1 MKRLAIFLAA
11 LPLAGCVS
19 FAAKPPP
26 SLLDLTAAEQV
37 KPGQEQDASSAKT
50 VTISVPVVPQAL
62 STARVPVQATP
73 TSVAYVKDALG
84 VEAPQRLFARLL
96 SDTIAARTGRVVLG
110 AAQAFGDP
118 GARIGG
124 ELRNFGIDAA
134 SSSAVVTFDA
144 ALVRGEGGKVE
155 KQRFEARVPVARID
169 AASVGQAL
177 NKGANQVAAE
187 VADWI
192 GK

>member
-73 TSVAYVKDALG
+73 TSVAYVKDALW

-96 SDTIAARTGRVVLG
+96 SDTIAARAGRVVLG